1 MDVFA
6 LSSWTEG
13 LPITVLEAMAAEKPV
28 VATRVGGTPEIIKD
42 GLTGLLVEPYDAEGL
57 AEGLVRIL
65 SNHLLADALGTAA
78 RKSVVENYTMKK
90 W

>member
-28 VATRVGGTPEIIKD
+28 VATRVGGTPEIIED
-42 GLTGLLVEPYDAEGL
+42 GSPDSL
-57 AEGLVRIL
+57 
-65 SNHLLADALGTAA
+65 
-78 RKSVVENYTMKK
+78 
-90 W
+90 